1 VYGSDK
7 FSSQVF
13 MNERGVIFYIL
24 YFSDLNRRGIG
35 KFNPDDQRLTFF
47 VGGVELFDWLLYPF
61 GVDASSNMYV
71 WKDSAVARIFM
82 DGKID
87 VLAAFDNI
95 VVRSS
100 DGAIFSS
107 RLLSGNKRSLLV
119 LAECHSAGSRLKR
132 RELQL
137 PDDISARYRRVWKLI
152 HVDEQER

>member
-1 VYGSDK
+1 
-7 FSSQVF
+7 
-13 MNERGVIFYIL
+13 
-24 YFSDLNRRGIG
+24 
-35 KFNPDDQRLTFF
+35 
-47 VGGVELFDWLLYPF
+47 
-61 GVDASSNMYV
+61 
-71 WKDSAVARIFM
+71 
-82 DGKID
+82 ID

-107 RLLSGNKRSLLV
+107 RLLSGNERSLLV

-152 HVDEQER
+152 HVDEQERYTIFGGEEPGHAGTLLVYSNKGDLEKTIAPPPDLLPTESILENHLFWEV